1 MAIFTGFSIFQIIY
15 NGTEYKDLSIVCKLG
30 LLGLMFAEITLCPE
44 KTVGS
49 NMYKQVFTTYICRS
63 IIFKKNVGIYY
74 TESS

>member
-30 LLGLMFAEITLCPE
+30 LLGLMFAEITVSR
-44 KTVGS
+44 TIVGS
-49 NMYKQVFTTYICRS
+49 NMYKQVFTTYTCRS